1 MKIAIIGAGIS
12 GLTLGN
18 LIFSNKNQEIEFQI
32 FEKRK
37 KDHKDSGGIQ
47 LSPNATN
54 ILNIIGFKKLDY
66 ANFHLPKS
74 INFLDLLSGEKIFDL
89 NILDISSRDKP
100 YICIKRSV
108 LIDFLLNRLQK
119 DIVNFNKEVINI
131 KNIDNYKKII
141 FSDGT
146 SYLSDLI
153 ISADGV
159 FSKIRDKEFNR
170 DQLSF
175 SGSVA
180 FRTDYI
186 KSSEIF
192 ELQKE
197 NISVFMGPSSHSVL
211 YPLNKEKDFNFVSI
225 ISKKS
230 LKVDKEDWTKNI
242 NNFND
247 LFYEKMKNWNNN
259 LRNIIK
265 NKKISC
271 WPIFKVKTIDSRIQN
286 NIILIGDAA
295 HAIVPYHAQGAA
307 QSIEDAYLLYKH
319 LKKNNLY
326 LNIQN
331 FQKIRKK
338 RILEVEKRSNV
349 NQFIFHLSNNYLKF
363 LRKNILKFLL
373 KNRVFVKIY
382 FNKLFNHKP

>member
-12 GLTLGN
+12 GLTLAN
-18 LIFSNKNQEIEFQI
+18 LIYLKKNQEIEFQI

-37 KDHKDSGGIQ
+37 KDYKDFGGIQ

-54 ILNIIGFKKLDY
+54 ILNIIGIQELINENY
-66 ANFHLPKS
+66 HLPKF
-74 INFLDLLSGEKIFDL
+74 IDFLDLSSGEKIFDM
-89 NILDISSRDKP
+89 NVFNISSKTKP

-108 LIDFLLNRLQK
+108 LVDFLLNKLNK
-119 DIVNFNKEVINI
+119 NIIHFDKEVINI
-131 KNIDNYKKII
+131 QNIDNYKQLT

-159 FSKIRDKEFNR
+159 FSKIREKEFGE
-170 DQLSF
+170 DKLSF

-186 KSSEIF
+186 KNSEVNKF
-192 ELQKE
+192 DKE

-211 YPLNKEKDFNFVSI
+211 YPLNKEKDFNFVTI
-225 ISKKS
+225 ISNKGLKIDEEDWKKS
-230 LKVDKEDWTKNI
+230 ID
-242 NNFND
+242 NFNE
-247 LFYEKMKNWNNN
+247 LFNEKIKNFNND
-259 LRNIIK
+259 LRNIIE

-271 WPIFKVKTIDSRIQN
+271 WPIFKVKTIDNRIQN

-295 HAIVPYHAQGAA
+295 HAIVPFHAQGAA

-319 LKKNNLY
+319 LNKNNLY
-326 LNIQN
+326 LEIQK
-331 FQKIRKK
+331 FQKIRRK
-338 RILEVEKRSNV
+338 RILEVEKRSNI
-349 NQFIFHLSNNYLKF
+349 NQFVFHLSGSFLKL
-363 LRKNILKFLL
+363 LRKKILKFLF
-373 KNRVFVKIY
+373 KNQIFLKIY
-382 FNKLFNHKP
+382 FNKLFNYDP

>member
-12 GLTLGN
+12 GLTLAN
-18 LIFSNKNQEIEFQI
+18 LIYLNKNQEIEFQI

-37 KDHKDSGGIQ
+37 KDYKDFGGIQ

-54 ILNIIGFKKLDY
+54 ILNIIGIQKLGY
-66 ANFHLPKS
+66 ENFHLPKF
-74 INFLDLLSGEKIFDL
+74 IDFLDLLSGEKIFDMNVL
-89 NILDISSRDKP
+89 NISSKTKP

-108 LIDFLLNRLQK
+108 LVDFLLSKLEKNM
-119 DIVNFNKEVINI
+119 VHFNKEVINI
-131 KNIDNYKKII
+131 KNIDNYTRLT

-159 FSKIRDKEFNR
+159 FSKVREKEFGE
-170 DQLSF
+170 DKLSF

-186 KSSEIF
+186 KNSEVNKF
-192 ELQKE
+192 DKE

-211 YPLNKEKDFNFVSI
+211 YPLNKEKDFNFVTI
-225 ISKKS
+225 ISNKGLKIDEEDWKKS
-230 LKVDKEDWTKNI
+230 ID
-242 NNFND
+242 NFNE
-247 LFYEKMKNWNNN
+247 LFNEKIKNFNND
-259 LRNIIK
+259 LRNIIE

-271 WPIFKVKTIDSRIQN
+271 WPIFKVKTIDNRIQN

-295 HAIVPYHAQGAA
+295 HAIVPFHAQGAA

-319 LKKNNLY
+319 LNKNNLY
-326 LNIQN
+326 LEIQK
-331 FQKIRKK
+331 FQKIRRK
-338 RILEVEKRSNV
+338 RILEVEKRSNI
-349 NQFIFHLSNNYLKF
+349 NQFVFHLSGGFLKL
-363 LRKNILKFLL
+363 LRKKILKFLF
-373 KNRVFVKIY
+373 KNQIFLKIY
-382 FNKLFNHKP
+382 FNKLFNYDP